1 MIGRVDYVAAL
12 VDTATRATAVR
23 VVVDNR
29 HQLLKR
35 DMYVRVAILT
45 RTPRTGLLVPAASVL
60 RDDQN
65 LPFVFLAEADGGFN
79 RQSITL
85 GTRVGDRY
93 EVTTGLQGGE
103 RIVSEGS
110 LFLQFAESQ

>member
-1 MIGRVDYVAAL
+1 
-12 VDTATRATAVR
+12 
-23 VVVDNR
+23 
-29 HQLLKR
+29 
-35 DMYVRVAILT
+35 
-45 RTPRTGLLVPAASVL
+45 
-60 RDDQN
+60 
-65 LPFVFLAEADGGFN
+65 VFLAEADGGYN

-93 EVTTGLQGGE
+93 EVTGGLHGGE